1 VDIRLDKRIHKMSV
15 RKLVLQHLL
24 GNSTHKIDRQSL
36 KKVITFT
43 VGWQLF
49 GIAFWFFVDTQ
60 ILGISVAQFL
70 GSGAFGTT
78 WAFIDKV
85 VMTGIVLKIVR

>member
-1 VDIRLDKRIHKMSV
+1 MSV
-15 RKLVLQHLL
+15 KKLVLQHLL
-24 GNSTHKIDRQSL
+24 GKNAHKMNRQSL
-36 KKVITFT
+36 KKVVTFT

-49 GIAFWFFVDTQ
+49 GVAFWFFVDTQ

-78 WAFIDKV
+78 WAFIDKI
-85 VMTGIVLKIVR
+85 VMAGIVLKIVR